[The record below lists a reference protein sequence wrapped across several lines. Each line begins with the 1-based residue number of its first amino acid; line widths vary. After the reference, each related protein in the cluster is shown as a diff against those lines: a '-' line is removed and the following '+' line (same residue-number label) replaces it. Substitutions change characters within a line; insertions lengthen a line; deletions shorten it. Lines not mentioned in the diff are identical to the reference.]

1 MKKGL
6 NGISLGVKLCLVGV
20 AVSAA
25 CVAGTVSAQGS
36 QARMSVEL
44 PVEPVKEGGPDFK
57 INIVADDV
65 TNLAAFQ
72 FSLSYDSSII
82 KYVTVSPTTFLEGTG
97 RSLRCPDPL
106 VEGDNPQIL
115 RFNCVTLGAPVS
127 LGGPAGPDGFGPLA
141 EVTFSPVGGGTA
153 TFDLKE
159 GILLAAEIDAKGAPA
174 KIETTVEG
182 ASLEIASSGGGF
194 PWVVWGPVIGV
205 VCAAVVVGVVVL
217 MMRRRG
223 GRGLGTLG
231 GS

>member
-25 CVAGTVSAQGS
+25 CVAGVVFAQGS

-44 PVEPVKEGGPDFK
+44 PVEQVKKGGPDFK
-57 INIVADDV
+57 INVVADNF

-72 FSLSYDSSII
+72 FSLSYDPSII
-82 KYVTVSPTTFLEGTG
+82 EYKAVSPTTFLGSTG
-97 RSLRCPDPL
+97 RELKCYDSPD
-106 VEGDNPQIL
+106 EDNKNGTVRL
-115 RFNCVTLGAPVS
+115 ACATLAAPVS
-127 LGGPAGPDGFGPLA
+127 LGGKAGPSGFGVLA
-141 EVTFSPVGGGTA
+141 EVTFSPVGGGSA
-153 TFDLKE
+153 SLDLSDV
-159 GILLAAEIDAKGAPA
+159 ILVAAEFDAKGAPA
-174 KIETTVEG
+174 QIETTVEG
-182 ASLEIASSGGGF
+182 ASLEIASSSGGF

-205 VCAAVVVGVVVL
+205 VCVTVVAGVVVL
-217 MMRRRG
+217 VMRRRG